1 MEKLE
6 TIKDYKNRIDNALEN
21 QFLRSAMDKFAVAY
35 RESRKNAFA
44 GIDTDALIAEVAE
57 IKRNAIKNNDKLF
70 EEFKSV
76 AQKNGVHIHLAATAK
91 EANEIIA
98 KIAKDTASQKIIKS
112 KSMTAEEIHLNKWL
126 ENEGL
131 EVTETDLGEWIVQL
145 RHEGPSHMVMPAI
158 HLSRFQVAELF
169 SGVTGKEQDAEIE
182 RLVKVARKE
191 LREKFV
197 KADMGITGANFVIAD
212 TGTIGLVSNEG
223 NARLVTTLPKVH
235 VVLAGIDK
243 LVPTIKDAL
252 TIAKVLPRNATGQ
265 KLTSYVTWI
274 TGPSE
279 YLGDNNQNLDS
290 SAKYPSNFT
299 KSDSKNAAISLN
311 SESGSN
317 KREMH
322 IVLLDNGRLK
332 IASDPDFAQIL
343 QCVRC
348 GACANVCPVYRMV
361 GGHTLGYIYIGAIG
375 LITTYF
381 FHGAENAKNLVQ
393 NCTNCGACKAVCAA
407 GIDLPRLIK
416 EVHTKIQD
424 EHGHPLKSLM
434 LGRVL
439 KDRKMFHAL
448 LRIASVAQ
456 KPFITTQNTSDKDSS
471 LKRVCAEESFY
482 LRHLPLIFFK
492 EHNFRTLPAITKVPF
507 RDRWKSE
514 KWQSENFG
522 SSKINTKQDK
532 KLNSK
537 QIRIGIF
544 SGCVQ
549 DFVYPE
555 QLEAGIKVINKI
567 NLDNPDIDIKLEFPM
582 GQSCCGLPALMMGE
596 KDAAADVAVQNVN
609 AFNEYELDYIV
620 TLCASCAS
628 HLKHAV
634 PKLVKSNKADEF
646 AQKVIPFSQFINRML
661 IQQPDIIDKKID
673 KKIELKFNNKANI
686 NKKVTWHSPCHLCRG
701 LGIKDDPKQLI
712 KATGNTFIPAKE
724 EETCCG
730 FGGSF
735 SANFPAIS
743 REILTRKLDDVENTG
758 ADLLVTECP
767 GCVMQ
772 LRGGALNQN
781 RKFKVVHLAE
791 LLADI

>member
-1 MEKLE
+1 MENSE
-6 TIKDYKNRIDNALEN
+6 TLKQNETLKEYKNRIDNALEN

-44 GIDTDALIAEVAE
+44 GMDAEGLIAEVAE
-57 IKRNAIKNNDKLF
+57 IKRSAIKNNQKLF
-70 EEFKSV
+70 EEFKS
-76 AQKNGVHIHLAATAK
+76 AAEKNNIHVHLAATAQD
-91 EANEIIA
+91 ANEIIA
-98 KIAKDTASQKIIKS
+98 RIAKETGSKKIIKS
-112 KSMTAEEIHLNKWL
+112 KSMTAEETHLNKWL
-126 ENEGL
+126 EHEGL

-182 RLVKVARKE
+182 RLVKVARRE
-191 LREKFV
+191 LRQKFV
-197 KADMGITGANFVIAD
+197 EADMGITGANFVIAD
-212 TGTIGLVSNEG
+212 TGTIGLVTNEG

-235 VVLAGIDK
+235 VVLTGIDK
-243 LVPTIKDAL
+243 LLPTIKDAL

-265 KLTSYVTWI
+265 RLISYVTWI

-279 YLGDNNQNLDS
+279 YLGDN
-290 SAKYPSNFT
+290 SANYPSNST
-299 KSDSKNAAISLN
+299 MSALSPASA
-311 SESGSN
+311 SN

-322 IVLLDNGRLK
+322 IVFLDNGRRK

-375 LITTYF
+375 LIATYF

-416 EVHTKIQD
+416 EVHARIQD

-439 KDRKMFHAL
+439 RDRKMFHTL

-456 KPFITTQNTSDKDSS
+456 KPVTGGTP
-471 LKRVCAEESFY
+471 Y

-492 EHNFRTLPAITKVPF
+492 EHNFRTLPAIAEVPF
-507 RDRWKSE
+507 RDRWSSIKADNAARFKTVAGRDAE
-514 KWQSENFG
+514 KT
-522 SSKINTKQDK
+522 I
-532 KLNSK
+532 LK
-537 QIRIGIF
+537 QIKVGIF

-555 QLEAGIKVINKI
+555 QLEAGIKVIEKLNADLNSGSGK
-567 NLDNPDIDIKLEFPM
+567 NIDKQFNITLEFPM

-596 KDAAADVAVQNVN
+596 REAATDVALQNVE
-609 AFNEYELDYIV
+609 AFKHYDLDYIV

-628 HLKHAV
+628 HLTHAV
-634 PKLVKSNKADEF
+634 PRLLSGLYSDDAREF
-646 AQKVIPFSQFINRML
+646 ADKVMPFSQFINSVL
-661 IQQPDIIDKKID
+661 IQQSDNIINNIKEPLFKN
-673 KKIELKFNNKANI
+673 KFNI
-686 NKKVTWHSPCHLCRG
+686 NKRVSWHSPCHLCRG
-701 LGIKDDPKQLI
+701 LGIKDDPKELI
-712 KATGNTFIPAKE
+712 AKLNNTFVQAKE

-743 REILTRKLDDVENTG
+743 REILTRKLDDFENTG
-758 ADLLVTECP
+758 AEIVATECP

-781 RKFKVVHLAE
+781 RKFKVIHLAE
-791 LLADI
+791 LLI

>member
-1 MEKLE
+1 MKNSE
-6 TIKDYKNRIDNALEN
+6 TLKEYRNRIDKSLDN

-44 GIDTDALIAEVAE
+44 GMDAEVLIAEVAE
-57 IKRNAIKNNDKLF
+57 IKRNAVKNNQKLF
-70 EEFKSV
+70 EEFKS
-76 AQKNGVHIHLAATAK
+76 AAEKNNIHVHLAATAK
-91 EANEIIA
+91 DANEIIA
-98 KIAKDTASQKIIKS
+98 QIAKETGSKKIIKS
-112 KSMTAEEIHLNKWL
+112 KSMTAEETHLNKCL
-126 ENEGL
+126 EQEGL

-182 RLVKVARKE
+182 RLVKVARRE
-191 LREKFV
+191 LRQKFV
-197 KADMGITGANFVIAD
+197 EAHMGITGANFVIAD
-212 TGTIGLVSNEG
+212 TGTIGIVTNEG

-235 VVLAGIDK
+235 VVLTGIDK
-243 LVPTIKDAL
+243 LLPTIKDAL
-252 TIAKVLPRNATGQ
+252 TIVKVLPRNATGQ
-265 KLTSYVTWI
+265 RLTSYVTWI

-279 YLGDNNQNLDS
+279 YLGDI
-290 SAKYPSNFT
+290 SALSPAS
-299 KSDSKNAAISLN
+299 A
-311 SESGSN
+311 SN

-322 IVLLDNGRLK
+322 IVFLDNGRRK

-416 EVHTKIQD
+416 EVHAKIQD

-439 KDRKMFHAL
+439 KDRKLFHGL
-448 LRIASVAQ
+448 LRAASIAQ
-456 KPFITTQNTSDKDSS
+456 KPVTGGTP
-471 LKRVCAEESFY
+471 Y

-492 EHNFRTLPAITKVPF
+492 EHNFRTLPAIAEVPF
-507 RDRWKSE
+507 RDRWSSIKSDNLKKVKIE
-514 KWQSENFG
+514 AG
-522 SSKINTKQDK
+522 DTSKKTI
-532 KLNSK
+532 LK
-537 QIRIGIF
+537 QIKVGIF

-555 QLEAGIKVINKI
+555 QLEAGVKVIEKLNAYCNSGSGK
-567 NLDNPDIDIKLEFPM
+567 NSDNQFNITFEFPM

-596 KDAAADVAVQNVN
+596 KDAAREVAIQNVE
-609 AFNEYELDYIV
+609 AFKHYELDYIV

-628 HLKHAV
+628 HLIHAV
-634 PKLVKSNKADEF
+634 PWLLSGSYSDDAREF
-646 AQKVIPFSQFINRML
+646 ADKVMPFSRFINSVLM
-661 IQQPDIIDKKID
+661 QQSDNIIDNIKEPLFKN
-673 KKIELKFNNKANI
+673 KFNI
-686 NKKVTWHSPCHLCRG
+686 NKRVSWHSPCHLCRG
-701 LGIKDDPKQLI
+701 LGIKDDPKELI
-712 KATGNTFIPAKE
+712 AKSNNTFVQAKE

-758 ADLLVTECP
+758 AELLVTECP

-781 RKFKVVHLAE
+781 RKFKVIHLAE
-791 LLADI
+791 LLI

>member
-1 MEKLE
+1 MENGE
-6 TIKDYKNRIDNALEN
+6 TFSQYKNRVNKSLDN

-57 IKRNAIKNNDKLF
+57 IKRNAIKNNEKLF
-70 EEFKSV
+70 ETFKSI
-76 AQKNGVHIHLAATAK
+76 AEKNGVHVHLAATAK
-91 EANEIIA
+91 DANEIIA
-98 KIAKDTASQKIIKS
+98 KIAKDSASQKIIKS

-158 HLSRFQVAELF
+158 HLSRFQVADLF

-212 TGTIGLVSNEG
+212 TGTIGLITNEG

-243 LVPTIKDAL
+243 LLPTIKDAL

-279 YLGDNNQNLDS
+279 YLGDVS
-290 SAKYPSNFT
+290 VASPESA
-299 KSDSKNAAISLN
+299 
-311 SESGSN
+311 SN

-322 IVLLDNGRLK
+322 IVLLDNGRRK
-332 IASDPDFAQIL
+332 IASDHDFSQIL

-381 FHGAENAKNLVQ
+381 FHGAQNAKNLVQ

-434 LGRVL
+434 LGKVL
-439 KDRKMFHAL
+439 RDRKMFHTL

-456 KPFITTQNTSDKDSS
+456 KPFVNKTTSQISSADSRQTAS
-471 LKRVCAEESFY
+471 STLTEDRLY

-492 EHNFRTLPAITKVPF
+492 EHNFRELPAIVKTPF

-514 KWQSENFG
+514 KWR
-522 SSKINTKQDK
+522 SKTFVESLTTNTKQDNNK
-532 KLNSK
+532 NTK
-537 QIRIGIF
+537 QIKVGIF

-555 QLEAGIKVINKI
+555 QLEVGIKVILGLNSYFTSNGNN
-567 NLDNPDIDIKLEFPM
+567 NLKDSNFDIELEFPM
-582 GQSCCGLPALMMGE
+582 DQSCCGLPALMMGE
-596 KDAAADVAVQNVN
+596 KEAATDAAIQNVN
-609 AFNEYELDYIV
+609 AFSEYELDYIV

-634 PKLVKSNKADEF
+634 PTLVRSNKAYEF
-646 AQKVIPFSQFINRML
+646 AQKVIPFSQFINLML
-661 IQQPDIIDKKID
+661 IQNSGIIDNFREMQFKNK
-673 KKIELKFNNKANI
+673 NNST
-686 NKKVTWHSPCHLCRG
+686 KKVTWHSPCHLCRG
-701 LGIKDDPKQLI
+701 LGIKEEPKQLI
-712 KATGNTFIPAKE
+712 SKSGHIFIQAKE

-743 REILTRKLDDVENTG
+743 REILIRKLDDVENTD

-781 RKFKVVHLAE
+781 RKFKVVHIAEFLAGE
-791 LLADI
+791 E